1 MFKDSY
7 FSHQSNKINLII
19 LFKDFYYSHQ
29 SIKINLNILFKDS
42 YWIANGFIW
51 DWLLLPVL
59 PLGEVLKQDVAT
71 SAGGSGQLFPI

>member
-1 MFKDSY
+1 MRESFI
-7 FSHQSNKINLII
+7 KIKLNII
-19 LFKDFYYSHQ
+19 L
-29 SIKINLNILFKDS
+29 LKDS

-71 SAGGSGQLFPI
+71 SAGGSGQLFLI